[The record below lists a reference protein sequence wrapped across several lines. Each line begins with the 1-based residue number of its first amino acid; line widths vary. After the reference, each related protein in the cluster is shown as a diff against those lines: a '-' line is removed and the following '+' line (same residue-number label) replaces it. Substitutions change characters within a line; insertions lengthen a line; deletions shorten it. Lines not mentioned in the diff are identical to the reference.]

1 MPRLCA
7 KIGTESVLAKLRRS
21 RLFAWAGIL
30 ALFAQILVPLVHDH
44 ADAKAAF
51 AAARHTAGATH
62 QHDGKLAAAAVAA
75 LIEHQQGKTPAK
87 PENSKD
93 PQCPICQSLQLASAF
108 LVPALPVLPQPV
120 VSYGRVGIDF
130 AAEYRSSRSFSL
142 PQSRAPPAIA

>member
-1 MPRLCA
+1 VPRLYA

-51 AAARHTAGATH
+51 AAAWHTAG
-62 QHDGKLAAAAVAA
+62 AVAA